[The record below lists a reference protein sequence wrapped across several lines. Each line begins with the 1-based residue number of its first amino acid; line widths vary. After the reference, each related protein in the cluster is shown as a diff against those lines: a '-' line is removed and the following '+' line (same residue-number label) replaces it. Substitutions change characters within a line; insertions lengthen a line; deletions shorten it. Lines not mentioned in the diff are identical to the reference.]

1 MIALKKKDKF
11 KKESSKV
18 AKNHE
23 PNFLAGITFGDSI
36 AERLESDADLQYTI
50 RLSNTKRRSKEGTGM
65 NSFTPWDTKEVFATE
80 YTDGP
85 INPWDSDGGPPV
97 QAMGILF
104 IQIIHTD
111 PRKTDPYIFKSF
123 LMLHMGILTNCE
135 LYRRRKIKA
144 TGRKAL

>member
-111 PRKTDPYIFKSF
+111 V
-123 LMLHMGILTNCE
+123 C
-135 LYRRRKIKA
+135 
-144 TGRKAL
+144 